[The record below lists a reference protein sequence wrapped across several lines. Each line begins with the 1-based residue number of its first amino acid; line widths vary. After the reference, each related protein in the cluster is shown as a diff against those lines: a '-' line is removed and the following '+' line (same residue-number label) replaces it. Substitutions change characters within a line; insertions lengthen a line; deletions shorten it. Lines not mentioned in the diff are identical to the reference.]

1 MFPSCVIDEYAV
13 SKTFLILYR
22 NEEIILDD
30 QIIFKI
36 STIVN
41 AFNVG
46 SFHGL
51 NPNYLTAEKIFL
63 LFFGRIIWIKI
74 YQELIFF

>member
-1 MFPSCVIDEYAV
+1 MFPSCVQDEYGV

-36 STIVN
+36 STI
-41 AFNVG
+41 
-46 SFHGL
+46 L
-51 NPNYLTAEKIFL
+51 NPFEVLILT
-63 LFFGRIIWIKI
+63 LFAVVVVVVIN
-74 YQELIFF
+74 

>member
-30 QIIFKI
+30 QILFKI
-36 STIVN
+36 STLVN
-41 AFNVG
+41 AFNVKKNNLMAELTR
-46 SFHGL
+46 F
-51 NPNYLTAEKIFL
+51 NY
-63 LFFGRIIWIKI
+63 
-74 YQELIFF
+74 

>member
-1 MFPSCVIDEYAV
+1 MYPSCIYEEYGV

-36 STIVN
+36 STLVN
-41 AFNVG
+41 AFSVRMN
-46 SFHGL
+46 
-51 NPNYLTAEKIFL
+51 
-63 LFFGRIIWIKI
+63 
-74 YQELIFF
+74 

>member
-1 MFPSCVIDEYAV
+1 MFPSCIYDEYGV

-36 STIVN
+36 STLVN
-41 AFNVG
+41 AFNVRISELH
-46 SFHGL
+46 SFSRVC
-51 NPNYLTAEKIFL
+51 FL
-63 LFFGRIIWIKI
+63 FLSGFFVLSVGR
-74 YQELIFF
+74 EL

>member
-1 MFPSCVIDEYAV
+1 MSYIKIEKQLLPTFNNNFSLILDVMFPSCVIDEYAV

-30 QIIFKI
+30 HVIFKI

-41 AFNVG
+41 AFNVN
-46 SFHGL
+46 FNL
-51 NPNYLTAEKIFL
+51 YIYE
-63 LFFGRIIWIKI
+63 IKR
-74 YQELIFF
+74 